1 MATVLTYGQNEGG
14 QRWCMVSRV
23 GSSSGL
29 TVANVNLKNW
39 QPILAADMTTIKPP
53 RQVNGTSEDDA
64 KTTQKQE
71 KEITAAIPS
80 LPEPK
85 VSVKYPEFIHFRT
98 RGIIDGTDKGSWD
111 DFWYISNTSNKH
123 MTANL
128 KFFLN
133 LKEEFIVEK
142 LEKQGKF
149 LFTYGIGEVLIENGE
164 GTYMIPGVHYAP
176 EVTLNI
182 LSIGLLRQQGF
193 EISSNEDRCTL
204 AYMFKD
210 KRGKD
215 INLDRMREQH
225 NNYLEDYFDALDR
238 SANIKRE
245 IEQPRKKEN
254 DDEEIGNF
262 HRCVAFLDLI
272 RKRGALN
279 NEWEIHRDKFN
290 RVLTCDFE
298 VTSDDRRIERS
309 DGMNI
314 RRCYLDYLEPLVS
327 NYKAARSS
335 NPTGGYGDEGIRRFD
350 GYHGDGNKD
359 GSMAAKEKGIV
370 KHFGITLEEEEG
382 KYDATA
388 QQDEEDMAR
397 IKCYICQRMGHFDSE
412 CPSKDQR
419 PTDGAST
426 SRQQVRMDTKL
437 PNLEFLQLRDNK
449 LTGVLPPSISNCS
462 KLGHLEM
469 SSLVGLTTL
478 VLGSNRFRG
487 KVPTTIGKLQKL
499 QSLGLYRNQF
509 LGPIPDAIG
518 NLSFL
523 SELYSDYNKLEG
535 NIPPSLG
542 NCTELNYLYLSYN
555 RLGGKIPKQLL
566 QIPALTILFDLS
578 HNNLYGSV
586 PSEVKDLKMLNI
598 LDLSYNN
605 LSGNISIFGE
615 CIGVST
621 LNLRG
626 NISQGIIPLSF
637 SSLRGLEFEGDF
649 EGLAEILG
657 LERSDGMNI
666 RRCYLD
672 YLEPLVS
679 NYKAARSSNP
689 TGGYGDEGIRR
700 FEDYHGEGSRME
712 SMAAKEKGN
721 SHAFR
726 INPPGRGRKIL
737 NNLGNNTTME
747 VFRCADNPFGGEG
760 ISRYLGLG
768 KSLTDFILNSGAAT
782 YMEASL
788 IPFSTSHS

>member
-98 RGIIDGTDKGSWD
+98 REIIDGTDKGSWD

-279 NEWEIHRDKFN
+279 NEWEIYRDKFN
-290 RVLTCDFE
+290 RVLTWFFNHFLMRPLPGSLPPIING
-298 VTSDDRRIERS
+298 VTIHLFDLYELIECM
-309 DGMNI
+309 GGYI
-314 RRCYLDYLEPLVS
+314 T
-327 NYKAARSS
+327 RSS

-388 QQDEEDMAR
+388 QQDEKDMAR

-426 SRQQVRMDTKL
+426 SRQQGRMDTKVH
-437 PNLEFLQLRDNK
+437 Q
-449 LTGVLPPSISNCS
+449 T
-462 KLGHLEM
+462 M
-469 SSLVGLTTL
+469 
-478 VLGSNRFRG
+478 
-487 KVPTTIGKLQKL
+487 
-499 QSLGLYRNQF
+499 
-509 LGPIPDAIG
+509 
-518 NLSFL
+518 
-523 SELYSDYNKLEG
+523 
-535 NIPPSLG
+535 
-542 NCTELNYLYLSYN
+542 
-555 RLGGKIPKQLL
+555 
-566 QIPALTILFDLS
+566 
-578 HNNLYGSV
+578 
-586 PSEVKDLKMLNI
+586 
-598 LDLSYNN
+598 
-605 LSGNISIFGE
+605 
-615 CIGVST
+615 
-621 LNLRG
+621 
-626 NISQGIIPLSF
+626 
-637 SSLRGLEFEGDF
+637 
-649 EGLAEILG
+649 
-657 LERSDGMNI
+657 
-666 RRCYLD
+666 
-672 YLEPLVS
+672 
-679 NYKAARSSNP
+679 
-689 TGGYGDEGIRR
+689 
-700 FEDYHGEGSRME
+700 DYHIIVNQRRDE
-712 SMAAKEKGN
+712 AQ
-721 SHAFR
+721 
-726 INPPGRGRKIL
+726 
-737 NNLGNNTTME
+737 
-747 VFRCADNPFGGEG
+747 
-760 ISRYLGLG
+760 
-768 KSLTDFILNSGAAT
+768 TDYSNIK
-782 YMEASL
+782 
-788 IPFSTSHS
+788 P